1 MRTFLEERK
10 MTINKRMF
18 EIMEIKQIKPINLAN
33 TLGIS
38 KSVVSTWKSRG
49 TNPPIEYTER
59 ICELLGVTIEYFI
72 TGKEENKTYT
82 DEEKELI
89 KNYRELSEKN
99 KGKVEGYI
107 YGLSNDNLE
116 NSEKEKLSESKI
128 G

>member
-1 MRTFLEERK
+1 
-10 MTINKRMF
+10 MTINERMF
-18 EIMEIKQIKPINLAN
+18 QIMEIKQIKPVNLAN

-59 ICELLGVTIEYFI
+59 ICELLDVNITYFI
-72 TGKEENKTYT
+72 TGKEENETYT
-82 DEEKELI
+82 KEEKNI
-89 KNYRELSEKN
+89 IQNYQKLSEKN

-107 YGLSNDNLE
+107 QGLMEDDEIKKNN
-116 NSEKEKLSESKI
+116 KEKSSELKI

>member
-1 MRTFLEERK
+1 

-89 KNYRELSEKN
+89 KNYRELSEKH